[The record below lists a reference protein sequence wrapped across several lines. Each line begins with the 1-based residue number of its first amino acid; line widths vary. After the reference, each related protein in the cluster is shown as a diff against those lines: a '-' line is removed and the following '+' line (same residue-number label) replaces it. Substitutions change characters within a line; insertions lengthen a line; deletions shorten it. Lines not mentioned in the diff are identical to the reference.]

1 MISNQEDTKKNIKDQ
16 IYYWLNKRKGFTIN
30 GEYKIDLLWID
41 HKFQSAKI
49 LITNLKNG
57 EKEVISNG

>member
-1 MISNQEDTKKNIKDQ
+1 MIENQEIKKNIKDQ
-16 IYYWLNKRKGFTIN
+16 IYYWLNKRKGFIIN

-57 EKEVISNG
+57 DSNEVNFNE